1 MQLKTYKIKSFF
13 FYKFMINFR
22 VKEEILVKNIHGQNI
37 LAAAIAVSLGCS
49 LTEFLPAAYAAPTD
63 TAQTASNDADDSLM
77 DFSLDAMTVEAK
89 RPDWESKLSPGTVNI
104 VRPDEFKGE
113 QKSLPDLL
121 LTVPGVHVREVNG
134 KGQYTTVTM
143 RGSTA
148 AQVGIFIDGVLANL
162 GGDTAVDLS
171 TIPVKNV
178 ERIEVYRG
186 YIPSRFGGTFMGG
199 VINIVTK
206 KPETTDVSLEVGKS
220 SYGGKRGSME
230 ITAPLGD
237 GSLMVGTNYE
247 SSDGDFKYKNYA
259 AERYLP
265 YGEQQIAGQQK
276 VIDNFNNETIDYM
289 TKGAVINLQQEQ
301 IDYYKANNDAWLGF
315 VRSDSLKDAI
325 YDNRYEY
332 AKKDVG
338 NSNLYLIEQQVVDRG
353 LKDEYLK
360 RGYDDSDWHEAL
372 QYDWIGSSFG
382 EGVLTPEIKEEILK
396 EYGDKV
402 VQNNIDKWT
411 NDADPDKNKNQA
423 GRKESLEKLKQ
434 KQKEAANA
442 TRYRKYNDYEKTS
455 TIVKW
460 QNKNWVIKGTYDTLD
475 RHMPDSVWL
484 GDVNA
489 AVYNNG
495 VDLSDRYYYDSRR
508 QKQNSASLMLQNRQE
523 VGKLEWGWM
532 LDYMYQNKKYRAE
545 HINTAYPNSE
555 WDMQNQP
562 LREWSR
568 YKSNKYTAQIDGG
581 YKLNDNNML
590 DFLINYSK
598 EGLDIDGSNM
608 AKILGGQ
615 ASQNFLSAQI
625 RNRYEQELFNV
636 QLQDSITL
644 DKEGTWIF
652 TPSVRYNQ
660 SKITGFSD
668 GKRFTDGQ
676 ASWIHPKD
684 SQTKGKAT
692 WQLALKKEVNENLTL
707 RMTGGTY
714 YRLLN
719 MAEIAGDGA
728 GILPAP
734 RNHNG
739 EGAMFPV
746 PEEGKQFD
754 ISAIM
759 NNKLL
764 GADNSTT
771 LTYYW
776 RDSTNMLQLER
787 AGKDYWSYFNDNKG
801 KSHGIEL
808 QSSFKWNK
816 FDLDLQV
823 TYLNT
828 SAYNKHTA
836 TQFGEYAPVWPTY
849 QPEWE
854 GNIRLT
860 YRPSEKFSVFA
871 EGHYTDEYFTYYN
884 KATSGKL
891 SPYLSGKPVCSL
903 FVMNSGLKWMP
914 KKNWQLTFGC
924 NDILNKGPKSKIR
937 SDAAFMVPGYINPE
951 FPIQGRT
958 YYVTARY
965 QF

>member
-1 MQLKTYKIKSFF
+1 M
-13 FYKFMINFR
+13 
-22 VKEEILVKNIHGQNI
+22 KNINGQNI

-434 KQKEAANA
+434 KQKEAENA

-924 NDILNKGPKSKIR
+924 NDIFNKGPKSKIR

>member
-1 MQLKTYKIKSFF
+1 M
-13 FYKFMINFR
+13 
-22 VKEEILVKNIHGQNI
+22 KNINGQNI

-265 YGEQQIAGQQK
+265 YGAEQIAGQQK

-460 QNKNWVIKGTYDTLD
+460 QNKNWVIKGTYDNLD

-523 VGKLEWGWM
+523 IGKLEWGWM
-532 LDYMYQNKKYRAE
+532 LDYMHQDKKYRAE

-734 RNHNG
+734 KNHNG

-808 QSSFKWNK
+808 QSSFKWDK

-860 YRPSEKFSVFA
+860 YRPSEKFSIFA

>member
-1 MQLKTYKIKSFF
+1 M
-13 FYKFMINFR
+13 
-22 VKEEILVKNIHGQNI
+22 KNIHGQNI

-63 TAQTASNDADDSLM
+63 AAQTASNDADDSLM

-206 KPETTDVSLEVGKS
+206 KPETTNVSLEVGKS

-434 KQKEAANA
+434 KQKEAENA

-532 LDYMYQNKKYRAE
+532 LDYMHQDKKYRAE

-734 RNHNG
+734 KNHNG

-808 QSSFKWNK
+808 QSSFKWDK

-836 TQFGEYAPVWPTY
+836 TQFGEYASVWPTY

>member
-1 MQLKTYKIKSFF
+1 M
-13 FYKFMINFR
+13 
-22 VKEEILVKNIHGQNI
+22 KNINGKNI

-434 KQKEAANA
+434 KQKEAENA

-455 TIVKW
+455 TILKW

>member
-1 MQLKTYKIKSFF
+1 M
-13 FYKFMINFR
+13 
-22 VKEEILVKNIHGQNI
+22 KNIHGQNI

-434 KQKEAANA
+434 KQKEAENA

-562 LREWSR
+562 LREWSS

-808 QSSFKWNK
+808 QSSFKWDK

-836 TQFGEYAPVWPTY
+836 TQFGEYASVWPTY

>member
-1 MQLKTYKIKSFF
+1 M
-13 FYKFMINFR
+13 
-22 VKEEILVKNIHGQNI
+22 KNIHGQNI

-247 SSDGDFKYKNYA
+247 SSDEDFKYKNYA

-434 KQKEAANA
+434 KQKEAENA

-532 LDYMYQNKKYRAE
+532 LDYMYQDKKYRAE

-562 LREWSR
+562 LREWSS

-734 RNHNG
+734 KNHNG

-759 NNKLL
+759 HNKLL

-808 QSSFKWNK
+808 QSSFKWDK

-836 TQFGEYAPVWPTY
+836 TQFGEYASVWPTY

>member
-1 MQLKTYKIKSFF
+1 M
-13 FYKFMINFR
+13 
-22 VKEEILVKNIHGQNI
+22 KNINGQNI

-77 DFSLDAMTVEAK
+77 DFSLEAMTVEAK

>member
-1 MQLKTYKIKSFF
+1 M
-13 FYKFMINFR
+13 
-22 VKEEILVKNIHGQNI
+22 KNIHGQNI

-360 RGYDDSDWHEAL
+360 RGYDDSDWHDAL

-434 KQKEAANA
+434 KQKEAEND

-455 TIVKW
+455 TILKW

-734 RNHNG
+734 KNHNG

-836 TQFGEYAPVWPTY
+836 TQFGEYASVWPTY

>member
-1 MQLKTYKIKSFF
+1 M
-13 FYKFMINFR
+13 
-22 VKEEILVKNIHGQNI
+22 KNINGQNI

-434 KQKEAANA
+434 KQKEAENA

-455 TIVKW
+455 TILKW

-562 LREWSR
+562 LREWSS

-828 SAYNKHTA
+828 SAYNKHMA

-860 YRPSEKFSVFA
+860 YRPSEKFSLFA

>member
-1 MQLKTYKIKSFF
+1 M
-13 FYKFMINFR
+13 
-22 VKEEILVKNIHGQNI
+22 KNINGQNI

-206 KPETTDVSLEVGKS
+206 KPETTNVSLEVGKS

-434 KQKEAANA
+434 KQKEAADA

-759 NNKLL
+759 HNKLL

-860 YRPSEKFSVFA
+860 YRPSEKFSLFA

>member
-1 MQLKTYKIKSFF
+1 M
-13 FYKFMINFR
+13 
-22 VKEEILVKNIHGQNI
+22 KNIHGQNI

-63 TAQTASNDADDSLM
+63 TAQTVSNDADDSLM

-532 LDYMYQNKKYRAE
+532 LDYMYQDKKYRAE

-808 QSSFKWNK
+808 QSSFKWDK

-836 TQFGEYAPVWPTY
+836 TQFGEYASVWPTY

>member
-1 MQLKTYKIKSFF
+1 M
-13 FYKFMINFR
+13 
-22 VKEEILVKNIHGQNI
+22 KNINGQNI

-734 RNHNG
+734 KNHNG

-808 QSSFKWNK
+808 QSSFKWDK

>member
-1 MQLKTYKIKSFF
+1 M
-13 FYKFMINFR
+13 
-22 VKEEILVKNIHGQNI
+22 KNINGQNI

-49 LTEFLPAAYAAPTD
+49 LADFLPLAYAAPAD

-77 DFSLDAMTVEAK
+77 DFSLDTMTVEAK

-265 YGEQQIAGQQK
+265 YGAEQIAGQQK

-289 TKGAVINLQQEQ
+289 TKGAVINLKQEQ

-360 RGYDDSDWHEAL
+360 RGYDNSDWHEAL

-396 EYGDKV
+396 EYGDKI
-402 VQNNIDKWT
+402 VQGNIDKWT

-460 QNKNWVIKGTYDTLD
+460 QNKNWVVKGTYDTLD

-532 LDYMYQNKKYRAE
+532 LDYMHQDKKYRAE

-598 EGLDIDGSNM
+598 ERLDIDGSNL

-625 RNRYEQELFNV
+625 RNRYEQELFNI

-734 RNHNG
+734 KNHNG
-739 EGAMFPV
+739 DGAMFPV

-759 NNKLL
+759 HNKLL

-801 KSHGIEL
+801 KSHGVEL
-808 QSSFKWNK
+808 QSSFKWDK

-836 TQFGEYAPVWPTY
+836 TQFGNYAPVWPTY

-860 YRPSEKFSVFA
+860 YRPSEKFSLFA

>member
-1 MQLKTYKIKSFF
+1 MQLKTYKIKSF

-63 TAQTASNDADDSLM
+63 AAQTASNDADDSLM

-411 NDADPDKNKNQA
+411 NDAGPDKNKNQA

-434 KQKEAANA
+434 KQKEAENA

-532 LDYMYQNKKYRAE
+532 LDYMYQDKKYRAE

-734 RNHNG
+734 KNHNG

-836 TQFGEYAPVWPTY
+836 TQFGEYASVWPTY

>member
-1 MQLKTYKIKSFF
+1 M
-13 FYKFMINFR
+13 
-22 VKEEILVKNIHGQNI
+22 KNINGQNI

-315 VRSDSLKDAI
+315 VRSNSLKDAI

-434 KQKEAANA
+434 KQKEAENA

-455 TIVKW
+455 TILKW

>member
-1 MQLKTYKIKSFF
+1 M
-13 FYKFMINFR
+13 
-22 VKEEILVKNIHGQNI
+22 KNINGQNI

-49 LTEFLPAAYAAPTD
+49 LADFLPVAYAAPAD

-77 DFSLDAMTVEAK
+77 DFSLDTMTVEAK

-265 YGEQQIAGQQK
+265 YGAEQIAGQQK

-289 TKGAVINLQQEQ
+289 TKGAVINLKQEQ

-360 RGYDDSDWHEAL
+360 RGYDNSDWHEAL

-396 EYGDKV
+396 EYGDKI
-402 VQNNIDKWT
+402 VQGNIDKWT

-460 QNKNWVIKGTYDTLD
+460 QNKNWVVKGTYDTLD

-532 LDYMYQNKKYRAE
+532 LDYMHQNKKYRAE

-598 EGLDIDGSNM
+598 ERLDIDGSNL

-625 RNRYEQELFNV
+625 RNRYEQELFNI

-734 RNHNG
+734 KNHNG
-739 EGAMFPV
+739 DGAMFPV

-759 NNKLL
+759 HNKLL

-801 KSHGIEL
+801 KSHGVEL
-808 QSSFKWNK
+808 QSSFKWDK

-860 YRPSEKFSVFA
+860 YRPSEKFSLFA

-914 KKNWQLTFGC
+914 KKNWQMTFGC

>member
-1 MQLKTYKIKSFF
+1 M
-13 FYKFMINFR
+13 
-22 VKEEILVKNIHGQNI
+22 KNINGHNI
-37 LAAAIAVSLGCS
+37 LATTIALSLGCCIGNYLPTVYAEDGAS
-49 LTEFLPAAYAAPTD
+49 TTGNAAVEAPMEFDLE
-63 TAQTASNDADDSLM
+63 
-77 DFSLDAMTVEAK
+77 AMTVEAK
-89 RPDWESKLSPGTVNI
+89 RPDWESKLSPGTVNV
-104 VRPDEFKGE
+104 VRPDDFKGE
-113 QKSLPDLL
+113 QKTLPDLL

-148 AQVGIFIDGVLANL
+148 AQVGVFIDGVLANL

-206 KPETTDVSLEVGKS
+206 KPETTNVSLELGKS
-220 SYGGKRGSME
+220 SYGGKKGSME

-237 GSLMVGTNYE
+237 GSLMIGANYE
-247 SSDGDFKYKNYA
+247 SSDGDFKYQNYA
-259 AERYLP
+259 AERYIP
-265 YGEQQIAGQQK
+265 YGKRQIEEGQK
-276 VIDNFNNETIDYM
+276 VIDNFNNDTIDSL
-289 TKGAVINLQQEQ
+289 TKSSLISLDQTQ
-301 IDYYKANNDAWLGF
+301 IDYFKANNNAWVDYVKSDDA
-315 VRSDSLKDAI
+315 SNSLSNAI
-325 YDNRYEY
+325 YENRYDY
-332 AKKDVG
+332 AKQDVG
-338 NSNLYLIEQQVVDRG
+338 STNLYKVEQQLVDMG
-353 LKDEYLK
+353 IKQQYLE
-360 RGYDDSDWHEAL
+360 RGYDESDWKSAAVA
-372 QYDWIGSSFG
+372 DWNN
-382 EGVLTPEIKEEILK
+382 GVLAEGIITPEIKEEVLK
-396 EYGDKV
+396 NYGDSI
-402 VQNNIDKWT
+402 VQNNIAEWKDK
-411 NDADPDKNKNQA
+411 ADPDKNESLAAQ
-423 GRKESLEKLKQ
+423 KESLEKLKQ
-434 KQKEAANA
+434 KQKEAENA
-442 TRYRKYNDYEKTS
+442 TRYRKYNDYEKSS

-460 QNKNWVIKGTYDTLD
+460 QNKNWVIKGTYDKLD
-475 RHMPDSVWL
+475 RHLPDSVWG
-484 GDVNA
+484 GDVNL

-495 VDLSDRYYYDSRR
+495 IDLMDKYYYDSRR
-508 QKQNSASLMLQNRQE
+508 QKQEGATLMLQNRQN

-532 LDYMYQNKKYRAE
+532 LDYAHQDKKYKAE

-555 WDMQNQP
+555 WDMQNEP

-590 DFLINYSK
+590 DFLINFSK
-598 EGLDIDGSNM
+598 ERLDIDGSNM
-608 AKILGGQ
+608 GKILSGE

-644 DKEGTWIF
+644 DRAGSWIF

-660 SKITGFSD
+660 SKITGYSD

-692 WQLALKKEVNENLTL
+692 WQLALKKEFDEHFTL

-739 EGAMFPV
+739 EGAVFPV

-754 ISAIM
+754 ISAVM
-759 NNKLL
+759 HNKLL

-776 RDSTNMLQLER
+776 RDSFNMLQLER

-801 KSHGIEL
+801 KAHGIEL
-808 QSSFKWNK
+808 QSSFKWDR

-823 TYLNT
+823 TYLNS
-828 SAYNKHTA
+828 SAYSSHTA
-836 TQFGEYAPVWPTY
+836 TKFNEYASIWPTY

-884 KATSGKL
+884 KSTSGTL
-891 SPYLSGKPVCSL
+891 SPYLSGKPVSSI
-903 FVMNSGLKWMP
+903 FVMNTGLKWMP
-914 KKNWQLTFGC
+914 QKNWQLTVGC
-924 NDILNKGPKSKIR
+924 NDIMNEGPKSKIR
-937 SDAAFMVPGYINPE
+937 SDAAFTVPGYINPE

>member
-1 MQLKTYKIKSFF
+1 M
-13 FYKFMINFR
+13 
-22 VKEEILVKNIHGQNI
+22 KNIHGQNI

-77 DFSLDAMTVEAK
+77 DFSLDTMTVEAK

-562 LREWSR
+562 LREWSC

-808 QSSFKWNK
+808 QSSFKWDK

-836 TQFGEYAPVWPTY
+836 TQFGEYASVWPTY

>member
-1 MQLKTYKIKSFF
+1 M
-13 FYKFMINFR
+13 
-22 VKEEILVKNIHGQNI
+22 KNINGQNI

-434 KQKEAANA
+434 KQKEAENA

-532 LDYMYQNKKYRAE
+532 LDYMYQDKKYRAE

-692 WQLALKKEVNENLTL
+692 WQLALKKEVNEKLTL

-808 QSSFKWNK
+808 QSSFKWDK

-836 TQFGEYAPVWPTY
+836 TQFGEYASVWPTY

>member
-1 MQLKTYKIKSFF
+1 MPILKLSLF

-77 DFSLDAMTVEAK
+77 DFSLDTMTVEAK

-434 KQKEAANA
+434 KQKEAADA

-836 TQFGEYAPVWPTY
+836 TQFGEYASVWPTY

>member
-1 MQLKTYKIKSFF
+1 M
-13 FYKFMINFR
+13 
-22 VKEEILVKNIHGQNI
+22 KNINGQNI

-186 YIPSRFGGTFMGG
+186 YIPSRFDGTFMGG

>member
-1 MQLKTYKIKSFF
+1 M
-13 FYKFMINFR
+13 
-22 VKEEILVKNIHGQNI
+22 KNIHGQNI

-434 KQKEAANA
+434 KQKEAADA

-958 YYVTARY
+958 YYVTVRY

>member
-1 MQLKTYKIKSFF
+1 M
-13 FYKFMINFR
+13 
-22 VKEEILVKNIHGQNI
+22 KNIHGQNI

-442 TRYRKYNDYEKTS
+442 TRYRKYNDYKKTS

-860 YRPSEKFSVFA
+860 YRPSEKFSLFA

>member
-1 MQLKTYKIKSFF
+1 M
-13 FYKFMINFR
+13 
-22 VKEEILVKNIHGQNI
+22 KNIHGQNI

-77 DFSLDAMTVEAK
+77 DFSLEAMTVEAK

-434 KQKEAANA
+434 KQKEAENA

-808 QSSFKWNK
+808 QSSFKWDK

-836 TQFGEYAPVWPTY
+836 TQFGEYASVWPTY

>member
-1 MQLKTYKIKSFF
+1 M
-13 FYKFMINFR
+13 
-22 VKEEILVKNIHGQNI
+22 KNINGQNI

-434 KQKEAANA
+434 KQKEAENA

-808 QSSFKWNK
+808 QSSFK
-816 FDLDLQV
+816 
-823 TYLNT
+823 
-828 SAYNKHTA
+828 
-836 TQFGEYAPVWPTY
+836 
-849 QPEWE
+849 
-854 GNIRLT
+854 
-860 YRPSEKFSVFA
+860 
-871 EGHYTDEYFTYYN
+871 
-884 KATSGKL
+884 
-891 SPYLSGKPVCSL
+891 
-903 FVMNSGLKWMP
+903 
-914 KKNWQLTFGC
+914 
-924 NDILNKGPKSKIR
+924 
-937 SDAAFMVPGYINPE
+937 
-951 FPIQGRT
+951 
-958 YYVTARY
+958 
-965 QF
+965 

>member
-1 MQLKTYKIKSFF
+1 M
-13 FYKFMINFR
+13 
-22 VKEEILVKNIHGQNI
+22 KNIHGQNI

-77 DFSLDAMTVEAK
+77 DFSLDTMTVEAK

-434 KQKEAANA
+434 KQKEAENA

-759 NNKLL
+759 HNKLL

-836 TQFGEYAPVWPTY
+836 TQFGEYAPVWATY

>member
-1 MQLKTYKIKSFF
+1 M
-13 FYKFMINFR
+13 
-22 VKEEILVKNIHGQNI
+22 KNINGQNI

-434 KQKEAANA
+434 KQKEAADA

-532 LDYMYQNKKYRAE
+532 LDYMYQDKKYRAE

-808 QSSFKWNK
+808 QSSFKWDK

-836 TQFGEYAPVWPTY
+836 TQFGEYASVWPTY

>member
-1 MQLKTYKIKSFF
+1 M
-13 FYKFMINFR
+13 
-22 VKEEILVKNIHGQNI
+22 KNINGQNI

-434 KQKEAANA
+434 KQKEAADA

-854 GNIRLT
+854 GYIRLT
-860 YRPSEKFSVFA
+860 YRPSEKFSLFA

>member
-1 MQLKTYKIKSFF
+1 M
-13 FYKFMINFR
+13 
-22 VKEEILVKNIHGQNI
+22 KNINGQNI

-49 LTEFLPAAYAAPTD
+49 LADFLPVAYAAPAD

-77 DFSLDAMTVEAK
+77 DFSLDTMTVEAK

-265 YGEQQIAGQQK
+265 YGAEQIAGQQK

-289 TKGAVINLQQEQ
+289 TKGAVINLKQEQ

-360 RGYDDSDWHEAL
+360 RGYDNSDWHEAL

-396 EYGDKV
+396 EYGDKI
-402 VQNNIDKWT
+402 VQGNIDKWT

-460 QNKNWVIKGTYDTLD
+460 QNKNWVVKGTYDTLD

-532 LDYMYQNKKYRAE
+532 LDYMHQDKKYRAE

-598 EGLDIDGSNM
+598 ERLDIDGSNL

-625 RNRYEQELFNV
+625 RNRYEQELFNI

-734 RNHNG
+734 KNHNG
-739 EGAMFPV
+739 DGAMFPV

-759 NNKLL
+759 HNKLL

-801 KSHGIEL
+801 KSHGVEL
-808 QSSFKWNK
+808 QSSFKWDK

-836 TQFGEYAPVWPTY
+836 TQFGNYAPVWPTY

-860 YRPSEKFSVFA
+860 YRPSEKFSLFA

>member
-1 MQLKTYKIKSFF
+1 M
-13 FYKFMINFR
+13 
-22 VKEEILVKNIHGQNI
+22 KNINGQNI

-49 LTEFLPAAYAAPTD
+49 LADFLPVAYAAPAD

-77 DFSLDAMTVEAK
+77 DFSLDTMTVEAK

-171 TIPVKNV
+171 IIPVKNV

-265 YGEQQIAGQQK
+265 YGAEQIAGQQK

-289 TKGAVINLQQEQ
+289 TKGAVINLKQEQ

-360 RGYDDSDWHEAL
+360 RGYDNSDWHEAL

-396 EYGDKV
+396 EYGDKI
-402 VQNNIDKWT
+402 VQGNIDKWT

-460 QNKNWVIKGTYDTLD
+460 QNKNWVVKGTYDTLD

-532 LDYMYQNKKYRAE
+532 LDYMHQNKKYRAE

-598 EGLDIDGSNM
+598 ERLDIDGSNL

-625 RNRYEQELFNV
+625 RNRYEQELFNI

-734 RNHNG
+734 KNHNG
-739 EGAMFPV
+739 DGAMFPV

-759 NNKLL
+759 HNKLL

-801 KSHGIEL
+801 KSHGVEL
-808 QSSFKWNK
+808 QSSFKWDK

-836 TQFGEYAPVWPTY
+836 TQFGEYAQVWPTY

-860 YRPSEKFSVFA
+860 YRPSEKFSLFA

>member
-1 MQLKTYKIKSFF
+1 M
-13 FYKFMINFR
+13 
-22 VKEEILVKNIHGQNI
+22 KNIHGQNI

-77 DFSLDAMTVEAK
+77 DFSLEAMTVEAK

-434 KQKEAANA
+434 KQKEAENA

-836 TQFGEYAPVWPTY
+836 TQFGEYASVWPTY

>member
-1 MQLKTYKIKSFF
+1 M
-13 FYKFMINFR
+13 
-22 VKEEILVKNIHGQNI
+22 KNIHGQNI

-265 YGEQQIAGQQK
+265 YGKQQIAGQQK

-434 KQKEAANA
+434 KQKEAENA

-808 QSSFKWNK
+808 QSSFKWDK

-836 TQFGEYAPVWPTY
+836 TQFGEYASVWPTY

>member
-1 MQLKTYKIKSFF
+1 M
-13 FYKFMINFR
+13 
-22 VKEEILVKNIHGQNI
+22 KNINGQNI

-63 TAQTASNDADDSLM
+63 TAQTVSNDADDSLM

-206 KPETTDVSLEVGKS
+206 KPETTNVSLEVGKS

-237 GSLMVGTNYE
+237 GSIMVGTNYE

-265 YGEQQIAGQQK
+265 YGEHQIAGQQK

-434 KQKEAANA
+434 KQKEAADA

>member
-1 MQLKTYKIKSFF
+1 M
-13 FYKFMINFR
+13 
-22 VKEEILVKNIHGQNI
+22 KNINGQNI

-206 KPETTDVSLEVGKS
+206 KPETTNVFLEVGKS

-434 KQKEAANA
+434 KQKEAENA

-684 SQTKGKAT
+684 SQTKGKAI

-759 NNKLL
+759 HNKLL

-860 YRPSEKFSVFA
+860 YRPSEKFSLFA

>member
-1 MQLKTYKIKSFF
+1 M
-13 FYKFMINFR
+13 
-22 VKEEILVKNIHGQNI
+22 KNINGQNI

-434 KQKEAANA
+434 KQKEAADA

-759 NNKLL
+759 HNKLL

-808 QSSFKWNK
+808 QSSFKWDK

-836 TQFGEYAPVWPTY
+836 TQFGEYASVWPTY

>member
-1 MQLKTYKIKSFF
+1 M
-13 FYKFMINFR
+13 
-22 VKEEILVKNIHGQNI
+22 KNINGQNI

-77 DFSLDAMTVEAK
+77 DFSLEAMTVEAK

-206 KPETTDVSLEVGKS
+206 KPETTNVSLEVGKS

-434 KQKEAANA
+434 KQKEAENA

>member
-1 MQLKTYKIKSFF
+1 M
-13 FYKFMINFR
+13 
-22 VKEEILVKNIHGQNI
+22 KNIHGQNI

-237 GSLMVGTNYE
+237 GSIMVGTNYE

-532 LDYMYQNKKYRAE
+532 LDYMHQDKKYRAE

-625 RNRYEQELFNV
+625 RNRYEQELFNI

-808 QSSFKWNK
+808 QSSFKWDK

-836 TQFGEYAPVWPTY
+836 TQFGEYASVWPTY

>member
-1 MQLKTYKIKSFF
+1 M
-13 FYKFMINFR
+13 
-22 VKEEILVKNIHGQNI
+22 KNIHGQNI

-434 KQKEAANA
+434 KQKEAENA

-808 QSSFKWNK
+808 QSSFKWDK

-860 YRPSEKFSVFA
+860 YRPSEKFSLFA

>member
-1 MQLKTYKIKSFF
+1 M
-13 FYKFMINFR
+13 
-22 VKEEILVKNIHGQNI
+22 KNINGQNI

-206 KPETTDVSLEVGKS
+206 KPETTNVSLEVGKS

-301 IDYYKANNDAWLGF
+301 IDYYKANNDAWVGF

-434 KQKEAANA
+434 KQKEAADA

>member
-1 MQLKTYKIKSFF
+1 M
-13 FYKFMINFR
+13 
-22 VKEEILVKNIHGQNI
+22 KNIHGQNI

-523 VGKLEWGWM
+523 LGKLEWGWM

-759 NNKLL
+759 HNKLL